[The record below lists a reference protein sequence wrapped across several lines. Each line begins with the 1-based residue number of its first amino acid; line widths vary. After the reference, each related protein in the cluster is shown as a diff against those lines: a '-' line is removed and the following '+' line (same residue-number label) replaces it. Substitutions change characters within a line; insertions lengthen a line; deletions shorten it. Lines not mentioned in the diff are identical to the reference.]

1 MRWKQCKKNVIG
13 RLYGVL
19 SIVRK
24 QYVGLCLTGVL
35 GWGACQ
41 PIQATCATFRE
52 NETAQTSRKNA
63 LLWKISGNGLQKPS
77 YLFGTHHLSSLSIC
91 DSIKGFYPAF
101 NQTEQLYGEIVLD
114 TLSPTAVKQLQTIIM
129 MPSDTLLSTLYTP
142 EDYQLISD
150 TLQASLQLD
159 IDRLK
164 HFKPFVINSLY
175 TIKLHQNLPMTSSQT
190 KIDNELQE
198 LAKSA
203 GKKVSGLEEIN
214 DVAKLLY
221 NRPLKEQAE
230 LLLQCIKHP
239 DQLNIG
245 LQHLADAYTNQDLD
259 QLHKATSPTD
269 SSAYATFV
277 HQTLIIQRNQNWLK
291 LIPGVMAEKPT
302 FFVVGVGHLPGKEGL
317 LSQLETAGYRVE
329 PIE

>member
-203 GKKVSGLEEIN
+203 GKK
-214 DVAKLLY
+214 
-221 NRPLKEQAE
+221 
-230 LLLQCIKHP
+230 
-239 DQLNIG
+239 
-245 LQHLADAYTNQDLD
+245 
-259 QLHKATSPTD
+259 SP
-269 SSAYATFV
+269 AWK
-277 HQTLIIQRNQNWLK
+277 R
-291 LIPGVMAEKPT
+291 
-302 FFVVGVGHLPGKEGL
+302 
-317 LSQLETAGYRVE
+317 
-329 PIE
+329 